1 MATVESQLRA
11 SEIKNVLLGEIEQY
25 EDALQAEQVGSVLE
39 VKDGIARVYG
49 LMGTMASEMLEI
61 TSSETGESVT
71 ALALNL
77 EEDNIGAV
85 ILGDWTQ
92 LHEGD
97 QARRTGRVLDIP
109 VGPEFLGRVVN
120 PLGEPIDGKG
130 PIHGVTRRQVDIV
143 APGIVLRKPVGEP
156 MQTGVKA
163 IDALIPIGR
172 GQRELIIGDRGT
184 GKTAIA
190 IDTIINQKGQGVV
203 CVYVAIGQ
211 KASTVAGVVSRLSN
225 AGAMDYTIVVAATAS
240 DPAPMQYIA
249 PYAGTAL
256 AEYFMYT
263 KNEEGKGMPTLC
275 VYDDLSKQA
284 VAYRQMSLVLR
295 RPPGREAY
303 PGDVFYLHSRLL
315 ERAAKLSDAEGGG
328 SLTALPIIETQAGDV
343 SAYIPTN
350 VISITDG
357 QIFLESNLFYSGV
370 RPAVNV
376 GISVSRVG
384 GAAQIKAMKKVA
396 GKLKGELAQYR
407 ELEAFAAFGSELD
420 AVTQRQLARGARSVE
435 VLKQGQYQ
443 PMPVENQVAIIY
455 ALTNGYLD
463 NVDLPQV
470 KAWERDFHV
479 YLRTQHPQILDG
491 IRTARELTADG
502 ETALKAALERYA
514 ELFADPHSPV
524 GTDNYADSAILT
536 ETDADRHMSEEQLRM
551 ASRPEANAASA
562 RQSY

>member
-130 PIHGVTRRQVDIV
+130 PIKGVTRRQVDIV

-536 ETDADRHMSEEQLRM
+536 ETDADRHVSEEQLRM